1 MADGLN
7 RVMLLGNLG
16 ADRELHITPGGQ
28 AFLKLRLATNEN
40 YLDRNN
46 VRQERTEWHRVTVWG
61 RRAEALGKILQKG
74 DLLFV
79 EGRLQTS
86 SYEKNGEKRYSTEV
100 VAVNIA
106 LPGSGRGR
114 GEGAP
119 TREGGRDATRERAP
133 QRDSAAPDPAYDDFG
148 EGSAGGSSGGGC
160 REARRGYVARD
171 QPTKGAYRGREG
183 PFAHA
188 AARSP
193 FGLAARYCEA
203 APCEGVFDA
212 VSRRDA
218 HHGVVPIENSS
229 EGSSNTALDA

>member
-1 MADGLN
+1 MAEGLN

-16 ADRELHITPGGQ
+16 ADPELRVTPGGQ
-28 AFLKLRLATNEN
+28 AVLKLRLATNET
-40 YLDRNN
+40 YLDRSN

-100 VAVNIA
+100 VANNIV

-119 TREGGRDATRERAP
+119 AREGGTGGGRPSREPAGIDAPFE
-133 QRDSAAPDPAYDDFG
+133 DVPD
-148 EGSAGGSSGGGC
+148 AGGGMGGGSLGG
-160 REARRGYVARD
+160 RGGTED
-171 QPTKGAYRGREG
+171 DI
-183 PFAHA
+183 PF
-188 AARSP
+188 
-193 FGLAARYCEA
+193 
-203 APCEGVFDA
+203 
-212 VSRRDA
+212 
-218 HHGVVPIENSS
+218 
-229 EGSSNTALDA
+229 